1 MTLLTPAL
9 RALIHKEF
17 LSVLKD
23 RTSRMILVVPVLLYI
38 ILFGYIASFNLERI
52 PYAICDLSHSESSAA
67 LTRAIEGGKLF
78 HRVATLSNTAQLL
91 EVPETTDALISVVIP
106 ADFAKCLTEGRAAPV
121 FVSVDGRNS
130 TTAQLAAGYLASIAS
145 EFNAKRTGV
154 TPALTMRLLYNEN
167 NITQWFI
174 LPGLILMIAM
184 LQTVVLSALSI
195 AREREQG
202 TYESLLVTPV
212 SPGEILVSKMLVP
225 CAVGCFQSALIF
237 AACLW
242 WFEIPFAGRLVQL
255 ITVECIFLCAIVGL
269 GLAVS
274 AVAKSMQQA
283 LLIVIVFLVPMVLLG
298 GLFTPVENMPNW
310 VQALTWIDPLRFG
323 LVAVRR
329 IYLAGLSWSDVAL
342 TMWPAAATACV
353 TLPAAYVFCTR
364 RL

>member
-1 MTLLTPAL
+1 MTLLSPSL

-23 RTSRMILVVPVLLYI
+23 RTSRMILVMPVILYI

-52 PYAICDLSHSESSAA
+52 PYALCDLSHTEASTSFV
-67 LTRAIEGGKLF
+67 RAVEGGGLF
-78 HRVATLSNTAQLL
+78 RRVATLKNASDAAR
-91 EVPETTDALISVVIP
+91 VPEETDALITVIIP
-106 ADFAKCLTEGRAAPV
+106 SDFARRLSEAREAPV
-121 FVSVDGRNS
+121 LVTVDGRNS
-130 TTAQLAAGYLASIAS
+130 TTAQLATGYISSIAS
-145 EFNAKRTGV
+145 EFNAKRSGTSV
-154 TPALTMRLLYNEN
+154 ALTTRLLYNVN

-212 SPGEILVSKMLVP
+212 TAGEILFSKMLVP

-242 WFEIPFAGRLVQL
+242 WFEIPFAGRLLQL
-255 ITVECIFLCAIVGL
+255 IAVEIVFLSAIVGL
-269 GLAVS
+269 GLAIS
-274 AVAKSMQQA
+274 ATAKSMQQA
-283 LLIVIVFLVPMVLLG
+283 LLVVIVFLVPMVLLG
-298 GLFTPVENMPNW
+298 GLFTPVENMPDW
-310 VQALTWIDPLRFG
+310 VQALTWIDPLRFS

-329 IYLAGLSWSDVAL
+329 IYLAGATWTDIAEIIWPVA
-342 TMWPAAATACV
+342 TVAGV
-353 TLPAAYVFCTR
+353 TLPAAYAFCTR

>member
-1 MTLLTPAL
+1 MTLLSPSL
-9 RALIHKEF
+9 RALIRKEF

-52 PYAICDLSHSESSAA
+52 PYALCDLSHTEASTSFI
-67 LTRAIEGGKLF
+67 RAIEGGGLF
-78 HRVATLSNTAQLL
+78 RRVATLKNASLVSR
-91 EVPETTDALISVVIP
+91 VPEETDALITVIIP
-106 ADFAKCLTEGRAAPV
+106 SDFSGRLTDRREAPV
-121 FVSVDGRNS
+121 LVTVDGRNS
-130 TTAQLAAGYLASIAS
+130 TTAQLAAGYISSIAS
-145 EFNAKRTGV
+145 EFNAKRSGT
-154 TPALTMRLLYNEN
+154 TAALTMRLLYNVN

-212 SPGEILVSKMLVP
+212 TGGEILFSKMLVP

-237 AACLW
+237 VACLW
-242 WFEIPFAGRLVQL
+242 WFEIPFAGRLLQL
-255 ITVECIFLCAIVGL
+255 IAVEIVFLSAVVGL
-269 GLAVS
+269 GLAIS
-274 AVAKSMQQA
+274 ATAKSMQQA
-283 LLIVIVFLVPMVLLG
+283 LLVVLVFLVPMVLLG
-298 GLFTPVENMPNW
+298 GLFTPVENMPDW
-310 VQALTWIDPLRFG
+310 VQAITWIDPLRFS

-329 IYLAGLSWSDVAL
+329 IYLAGATWTDIAA
-342 TMWPAAATACV
+342 MIWPAAVVALV
-353 TLPAAYVFCTR
+353 TLPAAYAFCTR

>member
-1 MTLLTPAL
+1 MTLLSPSL

-23 RTSRMILVVPVLLYI
+23 RTSRMILVMPVILYI

-52 PYAICDLSHSESSAA
+52 PYALCDLSHTEASTSFV
-67 LTRAIEGGKLF
+67 RAVEGGGLF
-78 HRVATLSNTAQLL
+78 RRVATLKNASDAAC
-91 EVPETTDALISVVIP
+91 VPEETDALITVIIP
-106 ADFAKCLTEGRAAPV
+106 SDFARRLSEAREAPV
-121 FVSVDGRNS
+121 LVTVDGRNS
-130 TTAQLAAGYLASIAS
+130 TTAQLATGYISSIAS
-145 EFNAKRTGV
+145 EFNAKRSGTSV
-154 TPALTMRLLYNEN
+154 ALTTRLLYNVN

-212 SPGEILVSKMLVP
+212 TAGEILFSKMLVP

-242 WFEIPFAGRLVQL
+242 WFEIPFAGRLLQL
-255 ITVECIFLCAIVGL
+255 IAVEIVFLSAIVGL
-269 GLAVS
+269 GLAIS
-274 AVAKSMQQA
+274 ATAKSMQQA
-283 LLIVIVFLVPMVLLG
+283 LLVVIVFLVPMVLLG
-298 GLFTPVENMPNW
+298 GLFTPVENMPDW
-310 VQALTWIDPLRFG
+310 VQALTWIDPLRFS

-329 IYLAGLSWSDVAL
+329 IYLAGATWTDIAEIIWPVA
-342 TMWPAAATACV
+342 AVAGV
-353 TLPAAYVFCTR
+353 TLPAAYAFCTR